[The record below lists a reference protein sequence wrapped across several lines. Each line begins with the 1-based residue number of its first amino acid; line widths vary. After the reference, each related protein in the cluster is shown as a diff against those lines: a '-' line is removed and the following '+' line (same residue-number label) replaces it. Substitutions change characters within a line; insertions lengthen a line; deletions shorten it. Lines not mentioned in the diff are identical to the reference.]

1 MGIDIGL
8 DSISYSYWEIVTTAW
23 IVIVVTESFCFID
36 IDSVKNSTS
45 GRSSSS
51 PNDIM
56 QNASRERYGSNLI
69 WLQIDSPK

>member
-8 DSISYSYWEIVTTAW
+8 DSISYSYLEIVTMAW

-51 PNDIM
+51 PNYIM
-56 QNASRERYGSNLI
+56 QNASRERYSSNLI